1 MGFRPDPSLLVK
13 GFALGIAAFATIVAL
28 SESVPESLPPAWA
41 RADRPGSAPIPP
53 HCRGVTEMADADAI
67 CRAAWKANLE
77 HFLQGHELT
86 AQSRAQPMSTP
97 AQGKPDE

>member
-1 MGFRPDPSLLVK
+1 
-13 GFALGIAAFATIVAL
+13 
-28 SESVPESLPPAWA
+28 
-41 RADRPGSAPIPP
+41 
-53 HCRGVTEMADADAI
+53 MADADAI

-97 AQGKPDE
+97 AQGNPDE